1 MPSHDAHL
9 SKLMIVYLVLSWLI
23 YGLYIMS
30 KIIFNNNANVAS
42 LYLNTL
48 TVMS

>member
-23 YGLYIMS
+23 YGLYMS